1 MSKLMKMHIFKL
13 ISDCVLLVGK
23 FSKTTAVEVVFYL
36 SSDRGSKLEVRIR
49 TFIYIFVKE
58 RVRNYGFSYVYNR
71 ALLNCRIILN
81 ISL

>member
-13 ISDCVLLVGK
+13 ISDCVLLVVK

-49 TFIYIFVKE
+49 TFIYI
-58 RVRNYGFSYVYNR
+58 
-71 ALLNCRIILN
+71 C
-81 ISL
+81 